1 MSEHEGVSVW
11 TRETAARLARWI
23 RLDLSRSITP
33 NTADLM
39 ATSAEQGT
47 ETVLYRDVLARLRN
61 KLARPLTCPAQHP
74 VFPIELRVTMAP
86 KYRGLS
92 LRLFPNL
99 DGFPTKYLPIRAYF
113 CPVCQELYRQR
124 EIDEVFEDTFEAE
137 QREAANAQAR

>member
-11 TRETAARLARWI
+11 TRETAARLARWL
-23 RLDLSRSITP
+23 RLDISRSITP
-33 NTADLM
+33 NTAELLEL
-39 ATSAEQGT
+39 AEEQRS
-47 ETVLYRDVLARLRN
+47 EIVSYREVQERLTAR
-61 KLARPLTCPAQHP
+61 LARPLACPARHP

-124 EIDEVFEDTFEAE
+124 EIDEVFED
-137 QREAANAQAR
+137 AQQEVAHAHG